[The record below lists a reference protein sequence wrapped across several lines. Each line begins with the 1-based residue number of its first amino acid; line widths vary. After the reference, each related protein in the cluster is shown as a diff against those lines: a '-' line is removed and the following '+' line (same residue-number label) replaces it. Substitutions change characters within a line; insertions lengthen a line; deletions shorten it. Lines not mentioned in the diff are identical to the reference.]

1 MDSED
6 QNILISE
13 EEIHE
18 RELILKCFQLMRDER
33 SRYEDQA
40 IRLIEAAKLE
50 TETEGFRL
58 SYRVKENTYFC
69 RINNKNKSG
78 NNYKIEFPIP
88 ELEKDKIETLVELF
102 AQSEAERI
110 S

>member
-6 QNILISE
+6 QDILTSE
-13 EEIHE
+13 EAIRE
-18 RELILKCFQLMRDER
+18 RELISKCFHLMRDER

-40 IRLIEAAKLE
+40 IRLIEKAELE
-50 TETEGFRL
+50 TETEGFKL

-69 RINNKNKSG
+69 RINSKNKSG
-78 NNYKIEFPIP
+78 NSYEIEFPIP
-88 ELEKDKIETLVELF
+88 ELNKEKIETLVELF
-102 AQSEAERI
+102 AQSEAERM

>member
-6 QNILISE
+6 QDILTSE
-13 EEIHE
+13 EDIRE
-18 RELILKCFQLMRDER
+18 RELIAKCFQLMRDER
-33 SRYEDQA
+33 YRYEDQA
-40 IRLIEAAKLE
+40 IRLIASAKLE
-50 TETEGFRL
+50 TETEVFKL

-69 RINNKNKSG
+69 RINNKKKSG
-78 NNYKIEFPIP
+78 NSYEIEFPIP